1 MKVPKYIEE
10 KMHKVAKL
18 SAQIQ
23 DLSAEIDAFLESKG
37 INPDDLRGAPFIG
50 GIPSRNTR
58 LDYLTELEYGNDVTD
73 ELIAYL
79 NDEYA
84 DY

>member
-10 KMHKVAKL
+10 KMHKIAKL
-18 SAQIQ
+18 SAQIK

-37 INPDDLRGAPFIG
+37 INPDELRGTAFTG
-50 GIPSRNTR
+50 TASKNTR
-58 LDYLTELEYGNDVTD
+58 FDYLTELEYGNDVTD

-79 NDEYA
+79 LDEYA
-84 DY
+84 EY